1 MTTIGFEE
9 VLNLVGIEIPFESNM
24 DPLEFFDILKNMKN
38 SGREIY
44 EDIYNESLIKKEDEE
59 ISVKE
64 FVNLIMEYE
73 VEIPTIKSLKSS
85 IKKVFETNEVPQ
97 DVQYE
102 YDEYI
107 PESSKKWPLI
117 MDDDFIL
124 LNK

>member
-1 MTTIGFEE
+1 M
-9 VLNLVGIEIPFESNM
+9 VGIEIPFGSNM